1 MQSRGPAG
9 TWVRRQSQQSFPQFN
24 KYFFDQ
30 PVEIIYFWRRV
41 MVRVLHKMRSSQLT
55 RNDRR

>member
-1 MQSRGPAG
+1 VG
-9 TWVRRQSQQSFPQFN
+9 RQALGSGAKAN
-24 KYFFDQ
+24 KAFRNSTSIFFDQ